1 MTYDEGPDVRFE
13 GAIGTAE
20 RTATEPVTLRLPVRR
35 DTPSS
40 SDTRLWLPVV
50 KPSASSRPS
59 AGPASSRSASDPA
72 TLNVTS
78 GQSAGS
84 GLRRKDPEAGR
95 YSIIAA
101 DRGKRRATG

>member
-1 MTYDEGPDVRFE
+1 MTYDEGRDVRFE
-13 GAIGTAE
+13 GEIGTAA
-20 RTATEPVTLRLPVRR
+20 ATEPVTLRLPVRR

-50 KPSASSRPS
+50 KPSALSRPS
-59 AGPASSRSASDPA
+59 AGPASSPSASDPA
-72 TLNVTS
+72 PLNVTRS
-78 GQSAGS
+78 RSAGA